1 MTSHQPPDSG
11 PSLDLQIQYFQSV
24 FALIIHFLIT
34 IIIFPRYQT
43 LSIHIEEKS
52 SKAIPDKDDAIRQI
66 DVHTIPIDMVYQR
79 FSTSPT
85 LGLESPA
92 VARLA
97 QTCGK
102 NIISPPKT
110 QYWKKFL
117 NYIFGG
123 FNFLTWIAFIVT
135 AVSL

>member
-1 MTSHQPPDSG
+1 MMSHQPPDSG

-97 QTCGK
+97 QTCRAISK
-102 NIISPPKT
+102 N
-110 QYWKKFL
+110 
-117 NYIFGG
+117 
-123 FNFLTWIAFIVT
+123 
-135 AVSL
+135 VSNIHWVVGITSQREYSNRLL